1 MCLVMDAPTQ
11 HEIERWGLEADLL
24 TVNAIL
30 AGMSENDDPIG
41 YAQFLVRREEIERAL
56 RSMGSYHAGPAVS
69 PAPGDRR
76 E

>member
-1 MCLVMDAPTQ
+1 MDAPTQ
-11 HEIERWGLEADLL
+11 HEIERWGLEADLS

-41 YAQFLVRREEIERAL
+41 YSQFLVRREEIERAL
-56 RSMGSYHAGPAVS
+56 RSMGSYRTDQACNR
-69 PAPGDRR
+69 APEDGR